1 MTMERLRKYLVYT
14 ILIGWLCAV
23 ALPMGWVLLNSLRSS
38 KEFVQNPFGMPWIVT
53 GTPADG
59 LLEREELVAAIG
71 NPGPPELVNEFG
83 PNVLEQILEKF
94 EELDRYDGVQNGA
107 LQVGDRAASDVIHR
121 GSGFSSSDIAH
132 IEAAAS
138 HSFARSAAVENYR
151 KAWVESNFSQFFF
164 NSVWVTF
171 WSLFGT
177 LALASMAAYVLARFE
192 FRGNRLLFIFF
203 ISGMMIP
210 AQLLLIPVFF
220 EFSWLS
226 ELGTQLLQPF
236 GLEFQLYD
244 SHFGLILL
252 YIALSLPF
260 TILVLSGFFKSLP
273 GTLREAA
280 ILDGCGE
287 YRVFWHVMLPLA
299 KPGLITAGIFNFL
312 GIWNEYIFAL
322 VFVNTP
328 EKKTLP
334 LGLAS
339 VSIQAQYKTDFGLMF
354 AGLVIVVIPTLL
366 VYILLQRRLTEGIT
380 MGALKG

>member
-1 MTMERLRKYLVYT
+1 MERLRKYLVYT

-23 ALPMGWVLLNSLRSS
+23 ALPMIWVLLNSLRSS
-38 KEFVQNPFGMPWIVT
+38 KEFVQNPFGMPWLIGGV
-53 GTPADG
+53 PADG
-59 LLEREELVAAIG
+59 LLEPAEIGAAIKG
-71 NPGPPELVNEFG
+71 AKDTPPTG
-83 PNVLEQILEKF
+83 ITRA
-94 EELDRYDGVQNGA
+94 ELDWLQENFETIDKDNNGA
-107 LQVGDRAASDVIHR
+107 LEAGTTYGHPEQTLEADTIAA
-121 GSGFSSSDIAH
+121 
-132 IEAAAS
+132 IEESVSRPLALQAA
-138 HSFARSAAVENYR
+138 FDNYR
-151 KAWVESNFSQFFF
+151 NAWVESNFSGFFF

-171 WSLFGT
+171 WSLLGT

-192 FRGNRLLFIFF
+192 FRGNRFLFMFF

-220 EFSWLS
+220 EFSWFS
-226 ELGTQLLQPF
+226 DMGTALLRPF
-236 GLEFQLYD
+236 GWTFQLYD
-244 SHFGLILL
+244 SHFGLIML

-273 GTLREAA
+273 GALREAA

-322 VFVNTP
+322 VFVNTA

-366 VYILLQRRLTEGIT
+366 VYMILQRKLTEGIT

>member
-1 MTMERLRKYLVYT
+1 MERLRKYLVYT

-38 KEFVQNPFGMPWIVT
+38 QEFVRNPFGMPWIVT
-53 GTPADG
+53 GVPADG
-59 LLEREELVAAIG
+59 LLERDEIAAALALS
-71 NPGPPELVNEFG
+71 E
-83 PNVLEQILEKF
+83 
-94 EELDRYDGVQNGA
+94 DGDIEGVSRESLGWLSEHFDEIAGAENGV
-107 LQVGDRAASDVIHR
+107 LQVGTLYGTPPVPLDVDTVAAV
-121 GSGFSSSDIAH
+121 
-132 IEAAAS
+132 EAVAS
-138 HSFARSAAVENYR
+138 HAVARSAAVDNYR

-354 AGLVIVVIPTLL
+354 AGLVIVVVPTLL

>member
-1 MTMERLRKYLVYT
+1 MDKVRTILAYT
-14 ILIGWLCAV
+14 LLIGWLLAV
-23 ALPMGWVLLNSLRSS
+23 VLPMVWVLVNSLRSS
-38 KEFVQNPFGMPWIVT
+38 KEFVQNPFGMPWLVT
-53 GTPADG
+53 GVPADG
-59 LLEREELVAAIG
+59 LLELSEIEAARARASAG
-71 NPGPPELVNEFG
+71 EDAGLA
-83 PNVLEQILEKF
+83 LER
-94 EELDRYDGVQNGA
+94 LDQLARDFAKLDSENNGA
-107 LQVGDRAASDVIHR
+107 LEAGVVYGDPAETL
-121 GSGFSSSDIAH
+121 SG
-132 IEAAAS
+132 EEV
-138 HSFARSAAVENYR
+138 AAVERAAGRSLAISAAISNYR
-151 KAWVESNFSQFFF
+151 KAWVESNFSRFFF
-164 NSVWVTF
+164 NSLWVTG

-192 FRGNRLLFIFF
+192 FRGNRWLFLFF

-226 ELGTQLLQPF
+226 DVGTRFVEPF
-236 GLEFQLYD
+236 GLRFQLYD

-273 GTLREAA
+273 GALREAA
-280 ILDGCGE
+280 IMDGCGE
-287 YRVFWHVMLPLA
+287 YRTFWHVMLPLA
-299 KPGLITAGIFNFL
+299 KPGLITAAIFNFL

-354 AGLVIVVIPTLL
+354 AGLVIVVVPTLL
-366 VYILLQRRLTEGIT
+366 VYVLLQRQLTQGIT
-380 MGALKG
+380 TGAIKG

>member
-1 MTMERLRKYLVYT
+1 MDKVRTILAYT
-14 ILIGWLCAV
+14 VLIGWLLAV
-23 ALPMGWVLLNSLRSS
+23 VLPMVWVLVNSLRSS
-38 KEFVQNPFGMPWIVT
+38 KEFVQNPFGIPWLLT
-53 GTPADG
+53 GEPGDG
-59 LLEREELVAAIG
+59 LLERREIEAAIG
-71 NPGPPELVNEFG
+71 SAPPADWPPDSVPWDLVLMHLADNFEMHDEG
-83 PNVLEQILEKF
+83 QDGVLEPGQLMGGDM
-94 EELDRYDGVQNGA
+94 LDRDSA
-107 LQVGDRAASDVIHR
+107 LPLWFIE
-121 GSGFSSSDIAH
+121 H

-138 HSFARSAAVENYR
+138 RPLAISAAISNYR
-151 KAWVESNFSQFFF
+151 KAWVESNFSRFFF
-164 NSVWVTF
+164 NSLWVTG

-192 FRGNRLLFIFF
+192 FRGNRWLFLFF

-226 ELGTQLLQPF
+226 DVGTQLLEPF
-236 GLEFQLYD
+236 GLRLQLYD

-273 GTLREAA
+273 GALREAA
-280 ILDGCGE
+280 IMDGCGE
-287 YRVFWHVMLPLA
+287 YRTFWHVMLPLA
-299 KPGLITAGIFNFL
+299 KPGLITAAIFNFL

-354 AGLVIVVIPTLL
+354 AGLVIVVVPTLL
-366 VYILLQRRLTEGIT
+366 VYVLLQRQLTQGIT
-380 MGALKG
+380 TGAIKG

>member
-1 MTMERLRKYLVYT
+1 MDRARKYLVYT
-14 ILIGWLCAV
+14 ILIAWFCAV
-23 ALPMGWVLLNSLRSS
+23 ALPMIWVLVNSLRSS
-38 KEFVQNPFGMPWIVT
+38 QEFVQNPFGVPWIFT
-53 GTPADG
+53 GTTPDG
-59 LLEREELVAAIG
+59 VLERKEIEAAIG
-71 NPGPPELVNEFG
+71 GSPPTQFDQAKWDEALQHLLNDFDRLDRNG
-83 PNVLEQILEKF
+83 NGVLEDEDTRMMSAYVPFILGYVE
-94 EELDRYDGVQNGA
+94 
-107 LQVGDRAASDVIHR
+107 
-121 GSGFSSSDIAH
+121 H

-138 HSFARSAAVENYR
+138 RRLALAAASDNYR
-151 KAWVESNFSQFFF
+151 KAWVESNFSRFFF

-171 WSLFGT
+171 WSLLGT
-177 LALASMAAYVLARFE
+177 LSLASMAAYVLARFE
-192 FRGNRLLFIFF
+192 FRGSRLLFMFF

-220 EFSWLS
+220 QFSWLS
-226 ELGTQLLQPF
+226 EMGTQILHPF
-236 GLEFQLYD
+236 GLQFQLYD
-244 SHFGLILL
+244 SHFGLIIL

-273 GTLREAA
+273 GALREAA

-366 VYILLQRRLTEGIT
+366 VYILLQRRITDGIT

>member
-1 MTMERLRKYLVYT
+1 MDKLRTIIVYSV
-14 ILIGWLCAV
+14 LCAWLLAV
-23 ALPMGWVLLNSLRSS
+23 VLPMGWVLVNSLRSS
-38 KEFVQNPFGMPWIVT
+38 KEFVKNPFGMPWLVT
-53 GTPADG
+53 GVPADG
-59 LLEREELVAAIG
+59 LLEREEVETALRWAQDTPLDDVPLDLLTYLADH
-71 NPGPPELVNEFG
+71 
-83 PNVLEQILEKF
+83 F
-94 EELDRYDGVQNGA
+94 EALDPDDNGA
-107 LQVGDRAASDVIHR
+107 LEAGIVLADPAQRLDATAIAA
-121 GSGFSSSDIAH
+121 
-132 IEAAAS
+132 IEAVAGGPL
-138 HSFARSAAVENYR
+138 ARKAAVSNYYD
-151 KAWVESNFSQFFF
+151 AWIKLNFSRFFF
-164 NSVWVTF
+164 NSVWVTA

-192 FRGNRLLFIFF
+192 FRGNRWLFMFF

-226 ELGTQLLQPF
+226 DLGTQLLQPF
-236 GLEFQLYD
+236 GLRFQLYD

-273 GTLREAA
+273 GALREAA
-280 ILDGCGE
+280 IMDGCGE
-287 YRVFWHVMLPLA
+287 YRTFWHVMLPLA
-299 KPGLITAGIFNFL
+299 KPGLITAAIFNFL

-354 AGLVIVVIPTLL
+354 AGLVIVVVPTLL
-366 VYILLQRRLTEGIT
+366 VYVLLQRHLTQGIT
-380 MGALKG
+380 TGALKG